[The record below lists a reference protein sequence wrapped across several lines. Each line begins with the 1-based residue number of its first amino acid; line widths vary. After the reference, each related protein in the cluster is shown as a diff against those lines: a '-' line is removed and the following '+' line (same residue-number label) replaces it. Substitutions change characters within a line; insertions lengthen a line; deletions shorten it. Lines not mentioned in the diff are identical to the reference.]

1 VLELS
6 GVDLR
11 TDPAAGPYVKH
22 EIVGVEFA
30 VAAGVLISRV
40 GPNHYQAGDAL
51 VSGMDGDRWCVSR
64 DRFDLKYEPL
74 PGVTHGQS
82 GRYQNK
88 PASVLARQMVE
99 AFRCERTAGGDWLEG
114 RAGDWLL
121 QYAPGDHGVAAQSR
135 FAQVYRPRPA
145 R

>member
-1 VLELS
+1 VLELNA
-6 GVDLR
+6 VDLR
-11 TDPAAGPYVKH
+11 TDPAAARYVKH

-30 VAAGVLISRV
+30 ASAGALISRV

-74 PGVTHGQS
+74 PGVNHGQS

-88 PASVLARQMVE
+88 PAPVLARQMTE
-99 AFRCERTAGGDWLEG
+99 PFRCQRTAG
-114 RAGDWLL
+114 GDWLL
-121 QYAPGDHGVAAQSR
+121 QYAPGDHGVAAQAR
-135 FAQVYRPRPA
+135 FAQVYRPLPGR
-145 R
+145 

>member
-1 VLELS
+1 MLELRA
-6 GVDLR
+6 VDLR
-11 TDPAAGPYVKH
+11 ADAAAARFIKH
-22 EIVGVEFA
+22 ESVGVEFA
-30 VAAGVLISRV
+30 ASDGVLQSRV

-74 PGVTHGQS
+74 AGVVHGQA

-88 PASVLARQMVE
+88 PAPVLARQMAE
-99 AFRCERTAGGDWLEG
+99 PFRCQRTAGGDWLEG

-121 QYAPGDHGVAAQSR
+121 QYAPGDHGVAAQAR
-135 FAQVYRPRPA
+135 FAQVYRPLSEP
-145 R
+145 